1 MEPVEGLGWSLP
13 SFAGDERR
21 HPFAPGRHDPR
32 HHHCR
37 RHGGERCHLRT
48 SEAPEANGGDETSA
62 PIGTDLWLPA
72 DAGGDGRGVLL
83 ERARRREDADVDE
96 VAYLVAEAI
105 VAHAGET
112 AIGDISPH

>member
-1 MEPVEGLGWSLP
+1 
-13 SFAGDERR
+13 
-21 HPFAPGRHDPR
+21 
-32 HHHCR
+32 
-37 RHGGERCHLRT
+37 
-48 SEAPEANGGDETSA
+48 
-62 PIGTDLWLPA
+62 
-72 DAGGDGRGVLL
+72 VLL